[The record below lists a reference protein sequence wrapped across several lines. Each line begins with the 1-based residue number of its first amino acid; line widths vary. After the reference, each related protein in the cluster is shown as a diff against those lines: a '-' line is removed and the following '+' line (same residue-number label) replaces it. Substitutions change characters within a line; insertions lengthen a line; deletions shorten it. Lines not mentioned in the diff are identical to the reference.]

1 MKRKPSIFRKIRR
14 IVVIVLLSFVV
25 LLGVLLLPATQTFLA
40 KRITSSFAERFDT
53 QVNLGKISISPFGYA
68 TLNDV
73 LALDHRQDTLIYI
86 GTLDVPALRLRA
98 VFQGDNNLGKVSL
111 RNVKTNIITYKGE
124 EKSNMDIFFEALK
137 KDNKREHS
145 STLFN
150 VAAISLTT
158 SNLLIANQNSTKNPL
173 LFSNLNADIENFGIL
188 DDTIEADIIHLD
200 TKTSLEK
207 MRITSLSG
215 HYLYSP
221 TQMLLS
227 DANIQTPS
235 SILDAEILLKYPKYG
250 LQQFYD
256 KVVIDLDIQNA
267 ALGEEDVTKI
277 FSNATFGAFDFS
289 GIFKGTLNDFTLS
302 NASIQRENTD
312 LIFSLKSQKFL
323 DKSQRYLSGAWAL
336 STSEIMRL
344 LPKTISNSNRKRIE
358 GVGIVSTQGKFTL
371 ENAVWRTTTLLNTS
385 LGKLDIKAKFQEKI
399 TKPTYTFELRSD
411 SFNIGALT
419 TIPTLGASGLDITL
433 SGTGFD
439 TDRLEAQALGTL
451 TNFVYRD
458 YVYDK
463 VVLSGKL
470 NPKQFNGTL
479 SVSDNAL
486 DLELNG
492 DIDFA
497 AVVRNFSFTAA
508 INRADFS
515 SLGWIPES
523 ITGNFSG
530 DIDLALQGNTIDEM
544 IGDLYIEQGKLVTPQ
559 KTHVFSNLAAQSRLI
574 NDVRVINLSSEDVAS
589 GLMIGKFKPTE
600 LSKLIQNALG
610 SQYKN
615 FTPNEVSPE
624 QYVDFNFNIKGKI
637 ATALLGEDVIVD
649 DNTFVKGK
657 INSDENRFKINIRA
671 PLVGI
676 KNTIF
681 TDANLQID
689 TKNPLYH
696 SLLTI
701 DELTSGK
708 MHFFNINWI
717 NSKIK
722 DKLYGRAEFVS
733 ANSPEN
739 TNQFNTSFT
748 INEKSEMLLAIQSAD
763 FFFNNKRWQLDK
775 KSSPTLTAIN
785 KNEFTLSPAIL
796 KSGTSVIAAE
806 ASQRGEKS
814 FSLNLNFEQMA
825 LGDVLSFER
834 DNWEGIVDGFLNI
847 QQSDTGFSGDSNLK
861 INSLSLNKVPLG
873 NAFLT
878 LESQKQQDYKL
889 DFRLEENTAEVIRA
903 TGTVGINEYKP
914 VWDINAVFNDYNLAI
929 LQGLTQ
935 GVFTPFE
942 GKANGTLQLLSQ
954 KDELVPKGVLYV
966 DDFILGV
973 PYLNTKYTFEKVVP
987 FVFEKDEIRIAD
999 ASFSSD
1005 RNQYG
1010 NLDGKLQHSS
1020 FLDWR
1025 LDMNIE
1031 ADNLKVL
1038 ATEFSETAL
1047 YYGNAFLSGNA
1058 HLSGSFSNMQIE
1070 VVGQTAPNTNLFIPI
1085 QYDTAIGD
1093 VSFINF
1099 VSKETSNERNEVLAG
1114 KVEGLQLYFDLDV
1127 TPDAEVEIVVDPETK
1142 SSLRG
1147 KGAGNI
1153 LLEID
1158 TTGSFAIWGDFIALD
1173 GEYNFKNLGLI
1184 DKDFLLRPGG
1194 TIVWDGDPYG
1204 AQINMQAVYNV
1215 PGGANPVILLEGD
1228 NVSQKIP
1235 TEVTVNL
1242 FGNLLNPET
1251 PTFEID
1257 FPNASGV
1264 MKNEL
1269 NYRLNDQE
1277 RRQLQAIS
1285 LLSQGAFINEV
1296 SLAAISS
1303 QTLTN
1308 NLFQKASGIF
1318 DNIFTS
1324 SNDKLNLSLNYLQ
1337 GDRNAA
1343 VSLKNRDRLGVS
1355 LSTNINERILIDGKV
1370 GVPVGGDEETTIIG
1384 NFKVEFLLNPSGTLR
1399 GRVFNRENE
1408 FQYFGDDLGFTQG
1421 VGLNYQV
1428 RFNSFNAL
1436 MARIFN
1442 KKESK
1447 TF

>member
-1 MKRKPSIFRKIRR
+1 MKRKPSTFRKIRR
-14 IVVIVLLSFVV
+14 IAFIGLLSFVV
-25 LLGVLLLPATQTFLA
+25 LSVALLLPATQTFLA

-73 LALDHRQDTLIYI
+73 LALDHKQDTLIYI
-86 GTLDVPALRLRA
+86 GTLNVPALRLRA

-124 EKSNMDIFFEALK
+124 EKSNMDIFFGALK
-137 KDNKREHS
+137 KDKKKEYS
-145 STLFN
+145 GTLFN
-150 VAAISLTT
+150 VEAISLTT
-158 SNLLIANQNSTKNPL
+158 SNLLIANQNTTKKPL
-173 LFSNLNADIENFGIL
+173 LFSSLNADIESFGIL

-200 TKTSLEK
+200 TKTSLEN
-207 MRITSLSG
+207 MRITSVSG

-235 SILDAEILLKYPKYG
+235 SVVDADILLDYPKSG
-250 LQQFYD
+250 LQRFGD
-256 KVVIDLDIQNA
+256 AVVIDLDIQNA
-267 ALGEEDVTKI
+267 ALGEDDVTKM
-277 FSNATFGAFDFS
+277 FSNTTVGAFDFS

-302 NASIQRENTD
+302 NARVQRENTD
-312 LIFSLKSQKFL
+312 LTFSLKSKKFL
-323 DKSQRYLSGAWAL
+323 DKRQRYLSGAWTL
-336 STSEIMRL
+336 YTSEITHV
-344 LPKTISNSNRKRIE
+344 LPKTISNNNRKRIARA
-358 GVGIVSTQGKFTL
+358 GIVSTQGKFTL
-371 ENAVWRTTTLLNTS
+371 ENTVWRGTTLLNTS
-385 LGKLDIKAKFQEKI
+385 LGQLDVKAQFQEKI
-399 TKPTYTFELRSD
+399 ASASYTVDLRSD
-411 SFNIGALT
+411 SFDIGALT
-419 TIPTLGASGLDITL
+419 TIPTLGASGLNITL
-433 SGTGFD
+433 SGSGFD
-439 TDRLEAQALGTL
+439 SDRVEAQVLGTL

-470 NPKQFNGTL
+470 NPEQFNGTL

-486 DLELNG
+486 DLDLDGE
-492 DIDFA
+492 IDFA
-497 AVVRNFSFTAA
+497 AALRNFSFTAK

-523 ITGNFSG
+523 IAGNFSG

-544 IGDLYIEQGKLVTPQ
+544 IGDLYIEQGKLITPQ
-559 KTHVFSNLAAQSRLI
+559 KTHVFSNLAAQSRLV

-589 GLMIGKFKPTE
+589 GLMIGKFNPTE

-615 FTPNEVSPE
+615 FIPNEVSPG
-624 QYVDFNFNIKGKI
+624 QYVDFNLNVKGKI
-637 ATALLGEDVIVD
+637 ATALLGEDIIVD

-657 INSDENRFKINIRA
+657 INSDKERFKINIRA
-671 PLVGI
+671 PLIGV

-701 DELTSGK
+701 DELTSGE
-708 MHFFNINWI
+708 MHFTNINWI

-722 DKLYGRAEFVS
+722 DKLYGRVEFTS
-733 ANSPEN
+733 ANTPDT

-748 INEKSEMLLAIQSAD
+748 INEQSEMLFAIQSAD
-763 FFFNNKRWQLDK
+763 FFFNNKRWQLDM
-775 KSSPTLTAIN
+775 KSTPTLSAKN
-785 KNEFTLSPAIL
+785 KNEFTLSPAVL
-796 KSGTSVIAAE
+796 KSGSSVIAAE
-806 ASQRGEKS
+806 ATQRGENS
-814 FSLNLNFEQMA
+814 FSLNLNFEQVS

-861 INSLSLNKVPLG
+861 IKNLALNRVPLG

-878 LESQKQQDYKL
+878 LESQEQQDYKL
-889 DFRLEENTAEVIRA
+889 DFRLEENATEVIRA

-914 VWDINAVFNDYNLAI
+914 VWDINAVFTDYNLAV

-935 GVFTPFE
+935 GVFAPFD
-942 GKANGTLQLLSQ
+942 GKANGTLELSSR
-954 KDELVPKGVLYV
+954 KSELIPKGVLYV
-966 DDFILGV
+966 NDLIFGV

-987 FVFEKDEIRIAD
+987 FVFDKDKITISD
-999 ASFSSD
+999 AGFSSD
-1005 RNQYG
+1005 ANQYG
-1010 NLDGKLQHSS
+1010 TLDGKLQHNS
-1020 FLDWR
+1020 FSDWR
-1025 LDMNIE
+1025 LDMQID
-1031 ADNLKVL
+1031 AKNLNVL

-1047 YYGNAFLSGNA
+1047 YYGSAFLSGSA
-1058 HLSGSFSNMQIE
+1058 HLHGPFSNMQID
-1070 VVGQTAPNTNLFIPI
+1070 VVGQTAPHTNLFIPI

-1099 VSKETSNERNEVLAG
+1099 VSKDTDIENTDVLAA
-1114 KVEGLQLYFDLDV
+1114 KVEGLQLNFDLDI
-1127 TPDAEVEIVVDPETK
+1127 TPDAEVEIVVDSETK

-1158 TTGSFAIWGDFIALD
+1158 TSGSFAIWGDFIALD

-1215 PGGANPVILLEGD
+1215 PGGANPAILLEGD
-1228 NVSQKIP
+1228 NVSLKIP

-1318 DNIFTS
+1318 DNIFTN

-1343 VSLKNRDRLGVS
+1343 VSIKNRDRLGVS

-1384 NFKVEFLLNPSGTLR
+1384 NLKVEFLLNPTGTLR

-1428 RFNSFNAL
+1428 RFNSFSAL
-1436 MARIFN
+1436 IARIFN
-1442 KKESK
+1442 
-1447 TF
+1447 